1 MSSQTSTVMAR
12 ALHLDHPTFSSI
24 WGATLMSMKLVM
36 SVALIGAFL
45 GMQVFA
51 QDKGPAAA
59 GGKSEPA
66 AEKEAAMKKDEP
78 ATKPAAKP
86 VPKTGK
92 TPPAKPL
99 DKRTGATSGKGGSA
113 PADGTAPGAGG
124 DPLPDSSASK
134 TATANGIAA
143 EPNWQF
149 EEIALQPYGTTG
161 FTRDKISLN
170 PPDGHSFVEVRFR
183 VTALRHDPK
192 AIESYAKV
200 WKNVN
205 RKELTQRSKL
215 GARAFEMRHLAL
227 TDAAGVRYQAI
238 WNLDEAVRY
247 NVYTAEIQQNSTSQT
262 HQGFWKANTATTAPI
277 KWLDSEQSFLTKT
290 IRPPNRPAI
299 VEQVTYFSGIL
310 EVANPV
316 DVNFLFGIPD
326 SVDRESLSLV
336 YESRPYAMKRT
347 TVP

>member
-1 MSSQTSTVMAR
+1 
-12 ALHLDHPTFSSI
+12 
-24 WGATLMSMKLVM
+24 MSMKLFM
-36 SVALIGAFL
+36 SAALIGTL
-45 GMQVFA
+45 LSMQVFA
-51 QDKGPAAA
+51 QDKAPAAA

-66 AEKEAAMKKDEP
+66 AEKETSAKKDEP
-78 ATKPAAKP
+78 VTKPTAKP
-86 VPKTGK
+86 VSKAGK

-99 DKRTGATSGKGGSA
+99 DKRTGATSGKGRSVA
-113 PADGTAPGAGG
+113 ADGTAPGAGG
-124 DPLPDSSASK
+124 DPASDSSASK
-134 TATANGIAA
+134 TGTANGVAA

-170 PPDGHSFVEVRFR
+170 PPEGHSFVEVRFR
-183 VTALRHDPK
+183 VTALRNDPK
-192 AIESYAKV
+192 AIDNYAKA

-227 TDAAGVRYQAI
+227 TDSAGVRYQAL

-262 HQGFWKANTATTAPI
+262 HQGFWKANNAANTPY
-277 KWLDSEQSFLTKT
+277 KWVDSEQSFLTRT

-310 EVANPV
+310 EVANAV
-316 DVNFLFGIPD
+316 DVNFLFGIPN